1 MKVNYGRISKKFE
14 ATLSPTLRR
23 SLALVATK
31 TAHWGI
37 KDQGD
42 LAMIMGVLNFGDP
55 AHTVPNRGKG
65 SETRSALEDALKANI
80 GVTNLSAIPPRP
92 WLSQS
97 TEGVYKYNLR
107 KYVEE
112 NLGKLVAGLTKRGKA
127 GSYSSNRALSIDD
140 FLQGLAEVG
149 AENAQDNW
157 ENGSFEPNA
166 PMTLRNKN
174 TTKPLHDTGR
184 MNKGSITGWVD

>member
-1 MKVNYGRISKKFE
+1 MKANYGRISKKIE

-42 LAMIMGVLNFGDP
+42 LALIMGVLNFGDP

-65 SETRSALEDALKANI
+65 SEARKVLEDALSANI

-92 WLSQS
+92 WLIQS
-97 TEGVYKYNLR
+97 TEGIYRYNIR
-107 KYVEE
+107 KYVEAH
-112 NLGKLVAGLTKRGKA
+112 LGKMVAGLSKRGKA
-127 GSYSSNRALSIDD
+127 GSASSNRALSIDK

-157 ENGSFEPNA
+157 ENGNFAPNA
-166 PMTLRNKN
+166 PMTLRNKG